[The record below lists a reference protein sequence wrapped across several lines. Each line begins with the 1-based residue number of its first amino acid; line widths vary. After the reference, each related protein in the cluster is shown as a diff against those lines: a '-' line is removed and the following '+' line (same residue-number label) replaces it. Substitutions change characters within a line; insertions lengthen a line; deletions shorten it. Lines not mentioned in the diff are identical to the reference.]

1 MTDNFKKT
9 YENIKSLSNLTATLL
24 MDNAKLKRQN
34 IDLLAVCEDTAV
46 WIEGIASIDSHKI
59 DISSALRY
67 SLKAQAK
74 YLYEIIAKN

>member
-1 MTDNFKKT
+1 MIIDKHKEAITDLTDLVTMT
-9 YENIKSLSNLTATLL
+9 L
-24 MDNAKLKRQN
+24 NANMKLKRQN
-34 IDLLAVCEDTAV
+34 YDLLAVCEDTAA